1 MTPELLSPAR
11 DAPAAREA
19 ILAGADSVYIGAPL
33 YGARKDAANSAG
45 DIASLCR
52 FAHLYGCKVY
62 VALNTILFDSELPKA
77 ARMAEELWDAGADA
91 IIAQDLGLLA
101 ATARRVK
108 FHAST
113 QCHIDSPDKAR
124 FLEAAGFAAVVL
136 ARETPLRQIAETARA
151 VKIPVECFV
160 HGALCV
166 SYSGQCYLSYKIGGR
181 SGNRGECAQPC
192 RMKYEFEDSLGKRV
206 APPAYYLSL
215 RDMNR
220 LSALG
225 EMLDAGA
232 GIFKIEGR
240 LKDAGYVKNITAAY
254 RAELDRQLGARGL
267 ERASFGESRAAFEPD
282 PKKSFSRLFCE
293 YHLRGIERG
302 CASFSTPKA
311 RGEFIGA
318 PRSAFAGGFELG
330 GADKIFSNGDGLFFE
345 SESGGGFGARVGR
358 VSGDRVFVGRPE
370 ERLKIPPDAKIWR
383 NRDAKFEAAL
393 SGKSARKM
401 RAEIRAEESE
411 TDYIFSIA
419 LRDRRALGFEIRRAK
434 SGFETAENFGAAREK
449 LSESLARLG
458 DTPFECGA
466 PRIGCRSLPQIKASE
481 ANALRRE
488 LVHGLEEKI
497 ISEYEKSRTSYSRPL
512 PRKISFANPPF
523 ECDAR
528 ANAAN
533 AEAEKLYAAMG
544 FKISSRAPEAGG
556 GASAIPLMR
565 ARHCILRE
573 LGMCR
578 KEGKL
583 PQKFKEPLF
592 LRSADGKFPL
602 RFDCANCQMFV
613 LNPEE

>member
-1 MTPELLSPAR
+1 MAPELLSPAR
-11 DAPAAREA
+11 DAHTAREA

-33 YGARKDAANSAG
+33 FGARKDAANSAG
-45 DIASLCR
+45 DIADLCR

-62 VALNTILFDSELPKA
+62 VALNTILFDSELQKA

-101 ATARRVK
+101 AAGRRVK

-151 VKIPVECFV
+151 VNVPVECFV

-192 RMKYEFEDSLGKRV
+192 RMKYEFEDSRGRRV

-225 EMLDAGA
+225 EMLDAGV

-267 ERASFGESRAAFEPD
+267 ERASFGESRAAFRPD

-302 CASFSTPKA
+302 CAGFSTPKA

-318 PRSAFAGGFELG
+318 PRSAFAGGFEFA

-345 SESGGGFGARVGR
+345 DENGKGFGARVGR
-358 VSGDRVFVGRPE
+358 VSGNRVFVGRPE
-370 ERLKIPPDAKIWR
+370 ERLKIPPSAKIWR
-383 NRDAKFEAAL
+383 NRDVKFEAAL
-393 SGKSARKM
+393 AGKSSRKM
-401 RAEIRAEESE
+401 RAEICVGESG
-411 TDYIFSIA
+411 TDYIFSIG
-419 LRDRRALGFEIRRAK
+419 LCDRRALGFEIRRAK

-458 DTPFECGA
+458 DTPFDCAA
-466 PRIGCRSLPQIKASE
+466 PQICCRSLPRIRASE
-481 ANALRRE
+481 ANALRRG
-488 LVHGLEEKI
+488 LVRGLEEKI

-533 AEAEKLYAAMG
+533 AGAEKLYAAMG
-544 FKISSRAPEAGG
+544 FEISSRAPEAGG
-556 GASAIPLMR
+556 DASAIPLMR

-592 LRSADGKFPL
+592 LRSADGRFPV
-602 RFDCANCQMFV
+602 RFDCVNCQMFV